1 MKLLPNTIMLN
12 KVTIEYL
19 NKDGDS
25 DNTDP
30 QILTITAEP
39 AVLGLYNKGENSHY
53 IILQTERFALEN
65 TQELRDILKDFE
77 SRIKEQ

>member
-1 MKLLPNTIMLN
+1 MKLLPNSIVVN

-25 DNTDP
+25 DNTEP

-39 AVLGLYNKGENSHY
+39 VLLGLRNQGENSHY
-53 IILQTERFALEN
+53 IILQTERFALED

-77 SRIKEQ
+77 SRIKEY